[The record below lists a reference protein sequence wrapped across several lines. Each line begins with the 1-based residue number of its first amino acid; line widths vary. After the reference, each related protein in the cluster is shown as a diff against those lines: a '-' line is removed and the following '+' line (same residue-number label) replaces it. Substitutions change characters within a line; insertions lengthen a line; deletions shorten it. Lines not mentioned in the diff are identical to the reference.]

1 MSATHQH
8 KTSHSAAEAVV
19 AKGHS
24 GCNGKSKEKPFKGYT
39 LEEMRYRKVVTQ
51 LKIEVARERLM
62 MAVSPKVKGEAQTIS
77 SYVRGFDTA
86 MRYADIAMLAYSIMR
101 KVGNFF
107 SFFAGR
113 KRK

>member
-1 MSATHQH
+1 M
-8 KTSHSAAEAVV
+8 
-19 AKGHS
+19 
-24 GCNGKSKEKPFKGYT
+24 
-39 LEEMRYRKVVTQ
+39 
-51 LKIEVARERLM
+51 
-62 MAVSPKVKGEAQTIS
+62 KGEAQTIS